1 MMISKKTVEEI
12 IEEILAG
19 TDKFLMEVVVQP
31 TNRIFVYLDSDTSI
45 TIKDCQEISRII
57 ESRLDRDN
65 ENYDLTVSSY
75 GIDSPL
81 KLLRQYRKNIGKEI
95 NLFTNEGKTIN
106 GILVKVDEDSLELEH
121 PVKNQKKE
129 IKRDNTHLP
138 LSEIKTA
145 KLIVRFEK

>member
-1 MMISKKTVEEI
+1 MM
-12 IEEILAG
+12 EEILAG

-45 TIKDCQEISRII
+45 TIHDCQEISRII

-81 KLLRQYRKNIGKEI
+81 KMLRQYRKNIGKEM
-95 NLFTNEGKTIN
+95 NLFTNEGKTIT
-106 GILVKVDEDSLELEH
+106 GVLVKVGEDSLELEH